1 MFRALGIA
9 QKLAVAAMLF
19 LAPVGYVLVALVGN
33 QNTTIAF
40 SDKER
45 VGTLYLRQLAKVHE
59 ELAGTA
65 LGNGK
70 GSSGGAGIIEAA
82 ERQFGDGME
91 SADLAKAAATAV
103 RAVKSDGAGGDEAR
117 VALRAL
123 ISRVG
128 DKSNLILDPDLDSF
142 YVMDIMLVKLPEA
155 LDRTVSMVSLARST
169 FADGILDPEEKVAFY
184 VELGGLKAVTDGI
197 AASLASAYSGSADGS
212 VQASLDAPASGLA
225 RDLGKLLGTIERGSS
240 RGVRRHQHPCQ
251 ADNDV

>member
-9 QKLAVAAMLF
+9 QKLAVAALLF

-70 GSSGGAGIIEAA
+70 MAASGGAGIIEAA

-91 SADLAKAAATAV
+91 SAELAKAAADRRARREV
-103 RAVKSDGAGGDEAR
+103 RRDGRRRSAGGAAR
-117 VALRAL
+117 PDL
-123 ISRVG
+123 RVG

-155 LDRTVSMVSLARST
+155 LDRTVSMVSLARRT
-169 FADGILDPEEKVAFY
+169 FADGIMDAGGESGFY
-184 VELGGLKAVTDGI
+184 VELGG
-197 AASLASAYSGSADGS
+197 
-212 VQASLDAPASGLA
+212 
-225 RDLGKLLGTIERGSS
+225 
-240 RGVRRHQHPCQ
+240 
-251 ADNDV
+251 

>member
-59 ELAGTA
+59 ELAGSA

-70 GSSGGAGIIEAA
+70 GSGSSASVIEAT

-91 SADLAKAAATAV
+91 SSDLAKAAAAAV
-103 RAVKSDGAGGDEAR
+103 RAIKSDGTGGDEAR
-117 VALRAL
+117 AALRAL

-169 FADGILDPEEKVAFY
+169 FADGVMDPEEKVGFY

-212 VQASLDAPASGLA
+212 VKANLDAPAAKLA
-225 RDLGKLLGTIERGSS
+225 ADLGKLIGTIERGA
-240 RGVRRHQHPCQ
+240 RRRPPS
-251 ADNDV
+251 AASLAS